1 MNQNINLIPFQSGTS
16 EEKPAA
22 AAEEAA
28 AGAAGARGRAP
39 PHSPP
44 PPRPRS
50 CGRPARGPGA
60 GAGDG
65 GLEAGGHP
73 QHGQGRGQR
82 PVTAAGLIVWCLLVE
97 EELCCQLTHVT
108 VTKCET

>member
-1 MNQNINLIPFQSGTS
+1 MGNFRQFFSISTHKANTTELHPKVRPTCFDLIPFQSGTS

-28 AGAAGARGRAP
+28 AGSAGARGRAP

-73 QHGQGRGQR
+73 QHGQGRGQ
-82 PVTAAGLIVWCLLVE
+82 
-97 EELCCQLTHVT
+97 
-108 VTKCET
+108 